1 MDNAVVEAMQQA
13 GAGAFPAPGGMG
25 QPGAPSSGQTPA
37 TPEADLLQSLVPTDD
52 VEQGP
57 HADEEGERALDDLG
71 YGERPLQGPRGHSLQ
86 GFEHPLDRAA
96 KQIRGE
102 LEGSAQRLAQSLFP
116 EGPAGTNT
124 MSRKALLDYV
134 GRHWDDPA
142 DPDGSAQFR
151 QTLLNRVAPKGPDG
165 KRLPSG
171 VKLYHKLYQDAIV
184 ATGKQR
190 AAPEPP
196 PPAPE
201 APPLAPLAPLAAPAP
216 APPAFTPPMWAGTAG
231 PVAPNQL
238 PPAPA
243 GPPMPPVAPTPPPPA
258 PGQPQL

>member
-1 MDNAVVEAMQQA
+1 MDNAVVAAMQQA
-13 GAGAFPAPGGMG
+13 GAGAFPPPGGM
-25 QPGAPSSGQTPA
+25 GAPSSGQTPA
-37 TPEADLLQSLVPTDD
+37 TPEADMLQSLVPTDD

-57 HADEEGERALDDLG
+57 NAEEEGERALDDLG
-71 YGERPLQGPRGHSLQ
+71 YGDRPLQGPRGHSLQ

-134 GRHWDDPA
+134 GRHWDDPS

-171 VKLYHKLYQDAIV
+171 VKLFHKLYQDAIV
-184 ATGKQR
+184 STGKQR
-190 AAPEPP
+190 ATPEPP
-196 PPAPE
+196 PPVEAMAPM
-201 APPLAPLAPLAAPAP
+201 APMAAPAP
-216 APPAFTPPMWAGTAG
+216 APPAFAPPMGAGTAG

-238 PPAPA
+238 PPGPAFAPPA
-243 GPPMPPVAPTPPPPA
+243 PPPPAPPPPA